1 MNRFLYIVAMMFVW
15 TTASAQWDEYVPPCE
30 HKGSQDLW
38 QVVGFREGLASWEK
52 STPDRGT
59 VRWSDSCVEID
70 CENIVMYFDVRK
82 YEKVGPNYFKVYREQ
97 YDELY
102 DYMEVRQGFGQH
114 REKYMIIMGRLDE
127 DGNIQNTAMVICKPM
142 KRNGVQYFRPA
153 VGGMR

>member
-1 MNRFLYIVAMMFVW
+1 MKRIILLVIL
-15 TTASAQWDEYVPPCE
+15 TLTANVSWAQWEEYVPPCE

-38 QVVGFREGLASWEK
+38 QIVGFREGLASWEK
-52 STPDRGT
+52 SMPDRGT

-70 CENIVMYFDVRK
+70 CDNLVMYFGVKK
-82 YEKVGPNYFKVYREQ
+82 YEKIGPNFFKVYRDS

-102 DYMEVRQGFGQH
+102 DYMEVRQGFGPH
-114 REKYMIIMGRLDE
+114 KEKYMILMGRLDE

-142 KRNGVQYFRPA
+142 KRQGVQKFRPA